1 MFVTTCNC
9 NMKHKYISLI
19 KAIKGLKDVD
29 LRKKKDVDLGNQT
42 VDVMPQTFKILIVLV
57 VVIK

>member
-29 LRKKKDVDLGNQT
+29 LRKKKRCRSWKPNCGRNA
-42 VDVMPQTFKILIVLV
+42 PNI
-57 VVIK
+57 